1 MGFMAFSCRKEN
13 LSAGHW
19 FRRWNFAYARRVVC
33 WVQQGSH
40 HALWLSLACRRADPD
55 HYPSVVPDGPSLIE
69 LALGYTA
76 AALSTASFAPQ
87 AVQVI
92 RSGKTRDI
100 SLGMYLLTV
109 TAFAAWLAFGILK
122 REWPLV
128 LSNGVCLVLSG
139 FILLMKLLPASARK
153 KVAGSLGG

>member
-1 MGFMAFSCRKEN
+1 M
-13 LSAGHW
+13 
-19 FRRWNFAYARRVVC
+19 
-33 WVQQGSH
+33 
-40 HALWLSLACRRADPD
+40 
-55 HYPSVVPDGPSLIE
+55 IE